1 MNLIKYQHVPQSS
14 LPPPKRVVIT
24 GMGSITPL
32 GYGVEANWQALC
44 AGKSG
49 IGLITRFDATGFRSK
64 IAGEIHNFRAA
75 DFVDNKL
82 ARKKCRFI
90 HLAMAATRMALEDSG
105 LTINSDNAEKT
116 GVSVGTAVGGM
127 EIFEES
133 QKLLLS
139 GARHKI
145 SPFFL
150 AGLISNMPSGI
161 IAVNVGAKGPNTC
174 PVTACTSST
183 HAIGDSYK
191 LIQRGAAD
199 IMIAGGTEASILP
212 TIFAGLDALK
222 ASSARN
228 DSPEKASRP
237 FDMHR
242 DGFVTS
248 EGSAILIL
256 EEMELALARG
266 AKIYAEIV
274 GYGLSG
280 DAYHITSPDPEGKGG
295 AHCVRMALNDANTD
309 ITEIDYINAHGTSTR
324 VGDPS
329 ETNTIKAV
337 FGEQAYKIPVSA
349 NKSML
354 GHLWGAAGA
363 MQSVVAV
370 MSICRGIIPPTINYE
385 TPDPLCDLN
394 YVANIAKHTEVNTAL
409 IQAFG
414 FGGANAALVF
424 NSFSP

>member
-1 MNLIKYQHVPQSS
+1 MPI
-14 LPPPKRVVIT
+14 PKRVVIT

-32 GYGVEANWQALC
+32 GNDVETNWQALC

-49 IGLITRFDATGFRSK
+49 IGPLTRFDSTGFRSK
-64 IAGEIHNFRAA
+64 IAGEIHNFNAA
-75 DFVDNKL
+75 DFVDKKL

-90 HLAMAATRMALEDSG
+90 HLAMAAARMALEDSG
-105 LTINSDNAEKT
+105 FNINGNNAEKI
-116 GVSVGTAVGGM
+116 GVSVGTAVGGV

-133 QKLLLS
+133 QKLLLN
-139 GARHKI
+139 GAKNKI

-150 AGLISNMPSGI
+150 AGLISNMAPGI
-161 IAVNVGAKGPNTC
+161 IAVNLGVRGPNTC
-174 PVTACTSST
+174 SVTACTSST

-191 LIQRGAAD
+191 LIQRGTAD
-199 IMIAGGTEASILP
+199 MMVAGGTEASILP
-212 TIFAGLDALK
+212 TIFAGLDAIK
-222 ASSARN
+222 ASSIRN

-237 FDMHR
+237 FDKHR

-256 EEMELALARG
+256 EELESALARG
-266 AKIYAEIV
+266 AKIYAEII

-295 AHCVRMALNDANTD
+295 SHCIRMALHDAD
-309 ITEIDYINAHGTSTR
+309 INIAEIDYINAHGTSTQ
-324 VGDPS
+324 VGDLS
-329 ETNTIKAV
+329 ETRTIKAV
-337 FGEQAYKIPVSA
+337 FGKQAYKIPVSA

-363 MQSVVAV
+363 MQSIVAI
-370 MSICRGIIPPTINYE
+370 MSILQSIIPPTINYE

-394 YVANIAKHTEVNTAL
+394 YVTNKPLHTEVNTAL
-409 IQAFG
+409 TQAFG
-414 FGGANAALVF
+414 FGGTNAALVF
-424 NSFSP
+424 TRFSHLD